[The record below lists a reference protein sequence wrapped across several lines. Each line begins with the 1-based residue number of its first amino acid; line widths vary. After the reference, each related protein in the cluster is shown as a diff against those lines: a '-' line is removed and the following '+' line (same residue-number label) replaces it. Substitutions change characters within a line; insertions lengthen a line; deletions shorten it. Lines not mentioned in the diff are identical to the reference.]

1 MEEVKTQGRGGDIGR
16 GGLGGGI
23 GRDRGGVG
31 GRGGR
36 RLRGHGVDMRR
47 GGFG

>member
-31 GRGGR
+31 GRGG
-36 RLRGHGVDMRR
+36 GPMEHGDREEFYGVGD
-47 GGFG
+47 